1 MSLVDVERLR
11 EIAEVEF
18 ADIVADGYVPDLNE
32 LRLILIE
39 GSFIDVWFSLKL
51 EGRYSYH
58 WERRA
63 IDGTIYRHDNAP
75 HNRWQNVTTFPRHFH
90 DGSESNVVESHVS
103 EDPEKGLREF
113 LTYARKHLNQKEG
126 QGK

>member
-32 LRLILIE
+32 LRIVLIE

-90 DGSESNVVESHVS
+90 DGSESNVIESH
-103 EDPEKGLREF
+103 ENPEKGLREF
-113 LTYARKHLNQKEG
+113 LTFVRKHLNLKDG